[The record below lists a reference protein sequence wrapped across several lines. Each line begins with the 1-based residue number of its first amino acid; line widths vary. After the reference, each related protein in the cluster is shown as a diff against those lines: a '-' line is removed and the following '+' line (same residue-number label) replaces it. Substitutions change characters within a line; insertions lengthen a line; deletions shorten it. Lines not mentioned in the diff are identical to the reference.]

1 MNLKICNSCGRE
13 LTNSFHYTLT
23 VDTKERNKH
32 TTNVDYID
40 LCPACYEKLIKEA
53 KQFKYG
59 KDTIAEMLSEGV
71 MTQNFVSREEILAL
85 QTLVEKY
92 YKNKI
97 KIRKILDNFL
107 YMINSRIS
115 HEATQEEIDNIVALA
130 VKWEENL

>member
-1 MNLKICNSCGRE
+1 MNLKICNYCGRE

-23 VDTKERNKH
+23 VDKKERNKQ
-32 TTNVDYID
+32 TNNVDYID

-59 KDTIAEMLSEGV
+59 KDTIAEAPSEGV

-85 QTLVEKY
+85 QTIVEKY

-97 KIRKILDNFL
+97 KIRKILDIFL
-107 YMINSRIS
+107 
-115 HEATQEEIDNIVALA
+115 
-130 VKWEENL
+130 